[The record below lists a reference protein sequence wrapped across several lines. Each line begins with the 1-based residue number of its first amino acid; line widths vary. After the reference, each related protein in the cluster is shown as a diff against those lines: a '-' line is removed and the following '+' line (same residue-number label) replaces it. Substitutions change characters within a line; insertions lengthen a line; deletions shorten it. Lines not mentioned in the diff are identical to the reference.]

1 MSESAK
7 VEVTIEEREPTQD
20 ELNLMA
26 AKQLLTEILMIKRR
40 IQESKTLL
48 NGMLIA
54 QVRFVMNGLIKK
66 YNNVGLLLGETVEL
80 KLTGYKPTDTIYLKY
95 SSGLQELFD
104 QVVAIENQNQKE
116 EDKPQ

>member
-7 VEVTIEEREPTQD
+7 VEVTIEEREPTAQ

-54 QVRFVMNGLIKK
+54 QVRFVLNGLIKK

-80 KLTGYKPTDTIYLKY
+80 KLTGYKPNDTIYFNY
-95 SSGLQELFD
+95 SSGLKELFD
-104 QVVAIENQNQKE
+104 QVVDQETKKQE
-116 EDKPQ
+116 EEKQ